1 MATIFPL
8 NFPSVGGIAS
18 VKFNPKDFVAVTE
31 SEFTG
36 EQLIVQHAGQPME
49 AIITSVSMK
58 RASAME
64 WIAFL
69 LELQGKKGT
78 LLFGDP
84 FNISPRGVGTGT
96 PLIDGASQTGQD
108 INTKDWTT
116 SQTGIILKGDW
127 LQISTLSAS
136 RLFQSLTD
144 VNSDGGGLATL
155 TLWPEIKIA
164 FADLT
169 AINVNSPK
177 GLWRLMTNERPWTV
191 TPDGLYK
198 FSIPIRA
205 VI

>member
-8 NFPSVGGIAS
+8 NFPAVGGIAS
-18 VKFNPKDFVAVTE
+18 VKFNPIDFISATE

-49 AIITSVSMK
+49 AIITSAPMK
-58 RASAME
+58 RAQAME

-69 LELQGKKGT
+69 LALEGKRGT
-78 LLFGDP
+78 FLFGDP
-84 FNISPRGVGTGT
+84 FNISPRGIGTGT
-96 PLIDGASQTGQD
+96 PVIAGASQTGQD
-108 INTKDWTT
+108 INTSGWTT

-127 LQISTLSAS
+127 LQIATISAS

-144 VNSDGGGLATL
+144 VDSDSGGLVTL
-155 TLWPEIKIA
+155 TLKPKINIA

-177 GLWRLMTNERPWTV
+177 GLWRLMINERPWTV
-191 TPDGLYK
+191 TPDGIYN